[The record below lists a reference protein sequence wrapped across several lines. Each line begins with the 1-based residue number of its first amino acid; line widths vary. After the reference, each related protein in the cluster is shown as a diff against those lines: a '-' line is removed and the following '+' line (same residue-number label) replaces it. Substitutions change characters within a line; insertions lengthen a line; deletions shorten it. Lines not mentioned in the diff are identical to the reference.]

1 MVDAAILSDVS
12 KWLAATSLSHTIQ
25 TTGWIIPALQTI
37 HILCVAVLF
46 SSAVLVDLRIW
57 RLLQRDVPL
66 PDVGRRFLP
75 LIWPV
80 VLVLLVSGSL
90 LIIGEPRRS
99 LLNTSF
105 YIKMALL
112 AFALLLTG
120 LLQWSLSSPG
130 FWNKDRGRRIAGR
143 LAATASILA
152 WCGIIFAGRFIAY
165 TQAG

>member
-25 TTGWIIPALQTI
+25 TTGWIIPALQTV

-152 WCGIIFAGRFIAY
+152 WSGIIFAGRFIAY

>member
-1 MVDAAILSDVS
+1 MADAAILSDVS

-25 TTGWIIPALQTI
+25 TAGWIIPALQTI

-57 RLLQRDVPL
+57 RLFLRDLPL
-66 PDVGRRFLP
+66 RDVGRRFLP
-75 LIWPV
+75 LIWLV
-80 VLVLLVSGSL
+80 VLILLVTGGL

-99 LLNTSF
+99 LLNATF

-112 AFALLLTG
+112 AFALALTG
-120 LLQWSLSSPG
+120 LLQWSLASPG
-130 FWNKDRGRRIAGR
+130 FWDKDNARRVAGR
-143 LAATASILA
+143 LAATASLLA
-152 WCGIIFAGRFIAY
+152 WCGVIFAGRFIAY

>member
-1 MVDAAILSDVS
+1 MADAAILSDVS
-12 KWLAATSLSHTIQ
+12 KWLAATSLSHAIQ
-25 TTGWIIPALQTI
+25 TAGWIIPALQTI

-57 RLLQRDVPL
+57 RLFLRDL
-66 PDVGRRFLP
+66 PVRDVGRRFLP

-80 VLVLLVSGSL
+80 VLILLITGAL

-99 LLNTSF
+99 LLNATF

-112 AFALLLTG
+112 AFALALTG
-120 LLQWSLSSPG
+120 LLHWSLASPG
-130 FWNKDRGRRIAGR
+130 FWDKDNARRVAGR
-143 LAATASILA
+143 LAATASLVA
-152 WCGIIFAGRFIAY
+152 WCGVIFAGRFIAY